1 MKDIFYKV
9 SNFLQ
14 NKFYKYNANK
24 NKKDGANVGRF
35 IVNSFWTG
43 EHPVSK
49 YSKKHIEQYLKGLE
63 NAFCYFF
70 VSNIKVRFCF
80 EQLYW
85 CLLNKK
91 YEGRWEEQTSL
102 KDVRKAISLKLEGL
116 KLFTMAR
123 CYWDDFFRI
132 ALICDDH
139 KKTLQTFVIDELTK
153 VQPFYDKKTLLKVRD
168 FFANPMESTYN
179 VIEKTY
185 LDDLRFKEQLEYS
198 ILVVGNMSAG
208 KSTLINAIAGI
219 KVEKVK
225 STACTNQLKY
235 IYNKPYEGGITITDG
250 FSYGWTD
257 QLDDSVME
265 AKHVALH
272 LKAGKRNRRCI
283 FIDTS
288 GINYANENSHKEIS
302 VNALNAK
309 KYDTI
314 LYVMNA
320 LYFESDDE
328 KTLLS
333 MISTIKG
340 KRIVIAL
347 NQLDQLNMDDD
358 SIEQVFDDVKK
369 YVQSMLKD
377 CAISVVPI
385 SAKAAYLAN
394 TPQERLSKQER
405 FTKEQYLKMFG
416 STFYDLGFYG
426 TGTRSKSND
435 LSALSGLTNL
445 LNKIEI

>member
-1 MKDIFYKV
+1 
-9 SNFLQ
+9 
-14 NKFYKYNANK
+14 
-24 NKKDGANVGRF
+24 
-35 IVNSFWTG
+35 
-43 EHPVSK
+43 
-49 YSKKHIEQYLKGLE
+49 
-63 NAFCYFF
+63 
-70 VSNIKVRFCF
+70 
-80 EQLYW
+80 
-85 CLLNKK
+85 
-91 YEGRWEEQTSL
+91 
-102 KDVRKAISLKLEGL
+102 
-116 KLFTMAR
+116 MAR

-283 FIDTS
+283 FIDTP